1 MKNWSFDY
9 NIFIV
14 KQIMKIRLTE
24 GDLIKLVNRVINE
37 NYFDSN
43 FYLNNIKLICES
55 ILEDIKKYKK
65 VFAKMPKKFKSKYVK
80 EDYFRELLDIL
91 YSLDMDMGRLNS
103 NFQSLF
109 GKRYSLNDY
118 LNESSNRDFL
128 YRETDKFYEVLN
140 GLTDFI
146 LGIQTIFET
155 QELDEIKRDAIN
167 IWAKLIDYRT
177 RLGNYYEFI
186 GRGWSSVD

>member
-1 MKNWSFDY
+1 
-9 NIFIV
+9 
-14 KQIMKIRLTE
+14 MKIRLTE

-43 FYLNNIKLICES
+43 FYLNNIKLLCES

-65 VFAKMPKKFKSKYVK
+65 VFAKMPKSFKSKYVK
-80 EDYFRELLDIL
+80 EDYFRELSDIL
-91 YSLDMDMGRLNS
+91 YSLNMNIGRLNS
-103 NFQSLF
+103 NLQSMV

-128 YRETDKFYEVLN
+128 YRETDKFYEELN
-140 GLTDFI
+140 RLTDFI
-146 LGIQTIFET
+146 LKIQTIFET

-177 RLGNYYEFI
+177 RLGNYYKFI

>member
-1 MKNWSFDY
+1 
-9 NIFIV
+9 
-14 KQIMKIRLTE
+14 MKIRLTE

-43 FYLNNIKLICES
+43 FYLNNIKLLCES

-65 VFAKMPKKFKSKYVK
+65 VFAKMPKSFKSKYVK
-80 EDYFRELLDIL
+80 EDYFGGLTDIL

-177 RLGNYYEFI
+177 RLGNYYGFI